1 MHFPFSIACGD
12 WLVIS
17 GCRFALKVN
26 LKPKQNNANL
36 QGSNSRRMGVL
47 AERSTVSKDI
57 DIEDVCIE
65 LEVCLRFLSVVIS
78 RSKRA
83 QEYFN
88 MMQ

>member
-65 LEVCLRFLSVVIS
+65 LEVFV
-78 RSKRA
+78 
-83 QEYFN
+83 
-88 MMQ
+88 